1 MNTTKNK
8 REFFTVGAVKRY
20 LEQFDRDDEVI
31 FMAVSSDKR
40 IKYADVQ
47 VFGITD
53 SETPLFVVD
62 VNPYETESFDEKED
76 SE

>member
-1 MNTTKNK
+1 MAENK
-8 REFFTVGAVKRY
+8 REFFTVGSVKRY
-20 LEQFDRDDEVI
+20 LEQFDRDDEVV

-40 IKYADVQ
+40 IRYSDVQ

-62 VNPYETESFDEKED
+62 VNPYETESFDDEEE

>member
-8 REFFTVGAVKRY
+8 REFFTVGSVKRY

-40 IKYADVQ
+40 IRYSDIQ
-47 VFGITD
+47 VFGVTD
-53 SETPLFVVD
+53 SEVPLFIID
-62 VNPYETESFDEKED
+62 INPNETNSIDDEEED
-76 SE
+76 E

>member
-8 REFFTVGAVKRY
+8 REFFTVGSVKRY

-40 IKYADVQ
+40 IKYSDVQ

-53 SETPLFVVD
+53 SKVPLFIVD
-62 VNPYETESFDEKED
+62 VNPYETESFDEE
-76 SE
+76 EEIE

>member
-8 REFFTVGAVKRY
+8 REFFTVGSVKRY
-20 LEQFDRDDEVI
+20 LEQFDRDDEVV

-40 IKYADVQ
+40 IRYSDVQ

-53 SETPLFVVD
+53 SEVPLFVVD
-62 VNPYETESFDEKED
+62 VNPYETESFDEEEED
-76 SE
+76 E

>member
-20 LEQFDRDDEVI
+20 LEQFDRDDEVV
-31 FMAVSSDKR
+31 FVVASSDER
-40 IKYADVQ
+40 IKYTDFQ

-53 SETPLFVVD
+53 SKVPLFVID
-62 VNPYETESFDEKED
+62 INLNETESFDDEEED
-76 SE
+76 E